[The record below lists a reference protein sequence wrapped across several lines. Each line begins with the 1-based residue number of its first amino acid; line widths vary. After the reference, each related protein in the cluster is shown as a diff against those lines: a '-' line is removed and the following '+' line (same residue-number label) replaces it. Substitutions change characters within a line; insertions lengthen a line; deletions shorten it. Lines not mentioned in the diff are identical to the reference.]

1 MTQEEQTRREKKTR
15 SVRKLAEEIHLLRSK
30 VSNDLKS
37 DDQKTRLTAL
47 AVALMDKTAERVG
60 NDSSA
65 KDGHFGVTG
74 WQGKHVAV
82 EGNKITL
89 KYVGKSGVD
98 QDKSFTDKR
107 LAKMIKECKDRCKS
121 GDCLLCTP
129 DGFRIR
135 ADRVNRYLKEFGV
148 TAKDIRGY
156 AANSLMVKLLKGK
169 ASPDKDERKKKFQE
183 VIKEV
188 AARVGHQAATL
199 RKHYLLPGLESD
211 YVGKGK
217 APDVKKASVLRVDDI
232 SSRVASAERVARR
245 YIEDMDKAQRV
256 YNCID
261 EMMPAVFDAYVQV
274 MGSLPEKLIPIM
286 IGINDWDL
294 PEGKVG
300 SFKFPDTEGMP
311 GILTVSPEAFDDEGV
326 PYWWVTTHELI
337 HVLLGNEDISRVHG
351 KEFQMIADIVGIPAK
366 YRD

>member
-1 MTQEEQTRREKKTR
+1 MTPEEKTRREKKTR
-15 SVRKLAEEIHLLRSK
+15 SVRKLADEIHKLRAK
-30 VSNDLKS
+30 VSADLKS
-37 DDQKTRLTAL
+37 DDQKTRMTAL

-60 NDSSA
+60 NDASA

-98 QDKSFTDKR
+98 QDKSFTDAR
-107 LAKMIKECKDRCKS
+107 LAKMIKECKSRCKS

-199 RKHYLLPGLESD
+199 RKHYLLPGLEAD

-217 APDVKKASVLRVDDI
+217 APDVKKASVSRI
-232 SSRVASAERVARR
+232 GEMASRVAMAERVARQ
-245 YIEDMDKAQRV
+245 YIEDECKARKV
-256 YNCID
+256 YDCID
-261 EMMPAVFDAYVQV
+261 KMMPEVFQAYVEV
-274 MGSLPEKLIPIM
+274 MGELPANPIPIM
-286 IGINDWDL
+286 IGINKWDL
-294 PEGKVG
+294 PEGKIG
-300 SFKFPDTEGMP
+300 SFKFPDNAGMP
-311 GILTVSPEAFDDEGV
+311 GILTISPEAFDDKGA

-337 HVLLGNEDISRVHG
+337 HVLLGKKDINRAHG
-351 KEFQMIADIVGIPAK
+351 EKFQQMAEKLGIPEE

>member
-1 MTQEEQTRREKKTR
+1 MTKEEQTRREKKTR
-15 SVRKLAEEIHLLRSK
+15 SVRKLAEEIHKLRAK
-30 VSNDLKS
+30 VSKDLKS
-37 DDQKTRLTAL
+37 DDQKTRMTAL

-60 NDSSA
+60 NDASA

-74 WQGKHVAV
+74 WQGKHVAI
-82 EGNKITL
+82 EGNKIIL

-98 QDKSFTDKR
+98 QDKSFTDAR
-107 LAKMIKECKDRCKS
+107 LAKMIKECKSRCKS
-121 GDCLLCTP
+121 GDCLLCTE

-169 ASPDKDERKKKFQE
+169 ASLDKDERKKKFQE

-199 RKHYLLPGLESD
+199 RKHYLLPGLEAD

-217 APDVKKASVLRVDDI
+217 APDVKKASVSRVSMI
-232 SSRVASAERVARR
+232 ARRVASGECVARK
-245 YIEDMDKAQRV
+245 YIEDVEKANLV
-256 YNCID
+256 YDCI
-261 EMMPAVFDAYVQV
+261 EQMMPRVFQAYMDLKGVV
-274 MGSLPEKLIPIM
+274 PCKPTPIM
-286 IGINDWDL
+286 IGVNNWDL
-294 PEGKVG
+294 PEGKIG
-300 SFKFPDTEGMP
+300 SLKFEDNGPCLM
-311 GILTVSPEAFDDEGV
+311 TVSPEAFDDDGA
-326 PYWWVTTHELI
+326 PYWWVVTHELI
-337 HVLLGNEDISRVHG
+337 HYILGRMPPEASHNDD
-351 KEFQMIADIVGIPAK
+351 FNMIAEKLGIPEK